1 MQDNNPSRRIAS
13 LGDKQLLVMIRDKD
27 PQRDEAAE
35 ILTRRLT
42 GRLTSAMKDMW
53 PQLAAHGL
61 SVSAA
66 KHILLAAD
74 PIPESQRRP
83 KPMP

>member
-1 MQDNNPSRRIAS
+1 MQNDNTLRRLVS
-13 LGDKQLLVMIRDKD
+13 LGDKQLLAMIRDKD
-27 PQRDEAAE
+27 LHHDEAAE

-42 GRLTSAMKDMW
+42 GRVTSAMKDAW

-66 KHILLAAD
+66 KHILLTAD
-74 PIPESQRRP
+74 PMPVPPPRP